1 MMKKLLTIALVCT
14 TLISARAQSEETS
27 FSATGRGGT
36 ATSFVTDYQAIGI
49 NPANLGFETDNAFSL
64 GVGEFGYGL
73 FSNALVKDD
82 VRAILFNNEDSLS
95 AEDQVTLAR
104 SFLNEGITM
113 NVDVMPIGFSL
124 RLPKLGTFGFSM
136 KGNMA
141 YHTLFAGQ
149 AANIVFEGYNYE
161 EYIDTI
167 IFDGTTIYGVAYE
180 PLSLG
185 ELFDDTEIS
194 LNITSEFNVAYGR
207 KLFGSTE
214 GVSVYGG
221 FGYKYILGLAYL
233 DINSTDGVLSGTAAL
248 GLDIMDLQES
258 ETPFTITSNPYE
270 PVGRGNGFDV
280 GLSLKIGE
288 GLTFGASVVD
298 MGKMT
303 YTANVL
309 QINDFT
315 LDTIAFSGLT
325 STDPIQLISDILGDP
340 ELIAYSGIQS
350 FTVNLPTKLRLG
362 GSVKISD
369 MLNVG
374 VDAVFPM
381 NDVAGA
387 YTSPVIGLGGE
398 FTVLKVIKL
407 STGFSAGGGYAY
419 NIPAGIGFDFKIWEI
434 GFATR
439 DILTWFGESS
449 PTVSF
454 AAGVLR
460 FKL

>member
-340 ELIAYSGIQS
+340 EL
-350 FTVNLPTKLRLG
+350 
-362 GSVKISD
+362 
-369 MLNVG
+369 
-374 VDAVFPM
+374 
-381 NDVAGA
+381 
-387 YTSPVIGLGGE
+387 
-398 FTVLKVIKL
+398 
-407 STGFSAGGGYAY
+407 
-419 NIPAGIGFDFKIWEI
+419 
-434 GFATR
+434 
-439 DILTWFGESS
+439 
-449 PTVSF
+449 
-454 AAGVLR
+454 
-460 FKL
+460 

>member
-1 MMKKLLTIALVCT
+1 M
-14 TLISARAQSEETS
+14 
-27 FSATGRGGT
+27 
-36 ATSFVTDYQAIGI
+36 
-49 NPANLGFETDNAFSL
+49 
-64 GVGEFGYGL
+64 
-73 FSNALVKDD
+73 
-82 VRAILFNNEDSLS
+82 
-95 AEDQVTLAR
+95 
-104 SFLNEGITM
+104 
-113 NVDVMPIGFSL
+113 
-124 RLPKLGTFGFSM
+124 
-136 KGNMA
+136 
-141 YHTLFAGQ
+141 
-149 AANIVFEGYNYE
+149 
-161 EYIDTI
+161 
-167 IFDGTTIYGVAYE
+167 
-180 PLSLG
+180 
-185 ELFDDTEIS
+185 
-194 LNITSEFNVAYGR
+194 
-207 KLFGSTE
+207 
-214 GVSVYGG
+214 
-221 FGYKYILGLAYL
+221 
-233 DINSTDGVLSGTAAL
+233 LSGTAAL

-407 STGFSAGGGYAY
+407 STGLSAGGGYSY